1 MTDHENISL
10 EERDLRYA
18 ERLAEMIRCRTV
30 SKKDGFEA
38 EEFLKLRQVIETLF
52 PRMTEAAE
60 RTILGKDA
68 YLYKLKGR
76 DESRNVM
83 VMSHHDVV
91 EAKGTWQEKA
101 FGGTIRDGKLW
112 GRGTVDT
119 KTPLFAEFT
128 AIEELLEEGFV
139 FPVNVYLFSS
149 HNEETGGDGAL
160 LAFDY
165 FNEKKICFD
174 WIIDEGGAV
183 IEPPMAGIDRKCA
196 MMAVH
201 EKGRC
206 TAQLSA
212 KNLPGHAG
220 LAGGHKTPVMRMAE
234 FMAEVDEKKPFIRKL
249 HPEVRGMFE
258 AMAPHMSFP
267 MGFVFSHLNL
277 FSGLLI
283 KMMPKLNAAAGEML
297 GTGCTFRRLSTDEEG
312 NCVGEA
318 FLRCINDADFAKDL
332 ATLRTLAAKHA
343 VEITVRD
350 EDNEYYR
357 PASLESGGYRYIKK
371 TVEESFPYAAAVPFI
386 LPAGTD
392 ARHFSN
398 LSDAVIRFAPI
409 DIDKQQYAS
418 VHGENENI
426 SVDKLHLAVDF
437 YKRLLKN
444 IGTR

>member
-10 EERDLRYA
+10 EERNLRYA

-112 GRGTVDT
+112 GRGTIDT

-160 LAFDY
+160 LALDY
-165 FNEKKICFD
+165 FNEKKIRFD

-183 IEPPMAGIDRKCA
+183 IEPPMAGI
-196 MMAVH
+196 
-201 EKGRC
+201 
-206 TAQLSA
+206 
-212 KNLPGHAG
+212 
-220 LAGGHKTPVMRMAE
+220 
-234 FMAEVDEKKPFIRKL
+234 DEKKPFIRKL

-398 LSDAVIRFAPI
+398 FSDAVIRFAPI

>member
-10 EERDLRYA
+10 EERNLRYA

-91 EAKGTWQEKA
+91 EAKGTWREKA

-112 GRGTVDT
+112 GRGTIDT

-160 LAFDY
+160 LALDY

-183 IEPPMAGIDRKCA
+183 IEPPMAGI
-196 MMAVH
+196 
-201 EKGRC
+201 
-206 TAQLSA
+206 
-212 KNLPGHAG
+212 
-220 LAGGHKTPVMRMAE
+220 
-234 FMAEVDEKKPFIRKL
+234 DEKKPFIRKL

>member
-76 DESRNVM
+76 DEGRNVM

-160 LAFDY
+160 LALDY
-165 FNEKKICFD
+165 FNEKKIRFD

-183 IEPPMAGIDRKCA
+183 IEPPMAGI
-196 MMAVH
+196 
-201 EKGRC
+201 
-206 TAQLSA
+206 
-212 KNLPGHAG
+212 
-220 LAGGHKTPVMRMAE
+220 
-234 FMAEVDEKKPFIRKL
+234 DEKKPFIRKL

-277 FSGLLI
+277 FSCLLI

-332 ATLRTLAAKHA
+332 ATLREIAAKHA
-343 VEITVRD
+343 VDITVRD

>member
-10 EERDLRYA
+10 EECDLRYA

-91 EAKGTWQEKA
+91 EAKGTWREKA

-112 GRGTVDT
+112 GRGTIDT

-160 LAFDY
+160 LALDY
-165 FNEKKICFD
+165 FNEKKIRFD

-183 IEPPMAGIDRKCA
+183 IEPP
-196 MMAVH
+196 
-201 EKGRC
+201 
-206 TAQLSA
+206 
-212 KNLPGHAG
+212 
-220 LAGGHKTPVMRMAE
+220 
-234 FMAEVDEKKPFIRKL
+234 MAEVDEKKPFIRKL

-343 VEITVRD
+343 VDITVRD

-398 LSDAVIRFAPI
+398 FSDAVIRFAPI

>member
-10 EERDLRYA
+10 EERNLRYA

-30 SKKDGFEA
+30 SKKGGFEA

-91 EAKGTWQEKA
+91 EAKGTWREKA

-112 GRGTVDT
+112 GRGTIDT

-160 LAFDY
+160 LALDY
-165 FNEKKICFD
+165 FDEKNIRFD

-183 IEPPMAGIDRKCA
+183 IEPPMAGI
-196 MMAVH
+196 
-201 EKGRC
+201 
-206 TAQLSA
+206 
-212 KNLPGHAG
+212 
-220 LAGGHKTPVMRMAE
+220 
-234 FMAEVDEKKPFIRKL
+234 DEKKPFIRKL

-332 ATLRTLAAKHA
+332 ATLREIAAKHA

>member
-10 EERDLRYA
+10 EECDLRYA

-76 DESRNVM
+76 DEGRNVM

-91 EAKGTWQEKA
+91 EAKGTWREKA

-112 GRGTVDT
+112 GRGTIDT

-160 LAFDY
+160 LALDY
-165 FNEKKICFD
+165 FNEKKIRFD

-183 IEPPMAGIDRKCA
+183 IEPPMAGI
-196 MMAVH
+196 
-201 EKGRC
+201 
-206 TAQLSA
+206 
-212 KNLPGHAG
+212 
-220 LAGGHKTPVMRMAE
+220 
-234 FMAEVDEKKPFIRKL
+234 DEKKPFIRKL

-398 LSDAVIRFAPI
+398 FSDAVIRFAPI

>member
-76 DESRNVM
+76 DEGRNVM

-139 FPVNVYLFSS
+139 FPGNVYLFSS

-160 LAFDY
+160 LALDY

-174 WIIDEGGAV
+174 WIIDEGGVV

-220 LAGGHKTPVMRMAE
+220 LEGGHKTPVMRMAE

-332 ATLRTLAAKHA
+332 ATLREIAAKHA

-350 EDNEYYR
+350 EDNEYYS

>member
-76 DESRNVM
+76 DEGRNVM

-160 LAFDY
+160 LALDY
-165 FNEKKICFD
+165 FNEKKIRFD

-183 IEPPMAGIDRKCA
+183 IEPPMAGI
-196 MMAVH
+196 
-201 EKGRC
+201 
-206 TAQLSA
+206 
-212 KNLPGHAG
+212 
-220 LAGGHKTPVMRMAE
+220 
-234 FMAEVDEKKPFIRKL
+234 DEKKPFIRKL

-277 FSGLLI
+277 FSCLLI

-332 ATLRTLAAKHA
+332 ATLREIAAKHA
-343 VEITVRD
+343 VDITVRD

-426 SVDKLHLAVDF
+426 SVDTLHLAVDF

>member
-1 MTDHENISL
+1 MTDRKNVSL

-18 ERLAEMIRCRTV
+18 GRLAEMIRCRTV

-38 EEFLKLRQVIETLF
+38 DEFLKLRQVIAALF
-52 PRMTEAAE
+52 PMMTEKAE
-60 RTILGKDA
+60 LTIFCDDA

-91 EAKGTWQEKA
+91 EATGNWQEDA
-101 FGGTIRDGKLW
+101 FGATIRDGKLW

-160 LAFDY
+160 LALDY

-183 IEPPMAGIDRKCA
+183 IEAPMAGIDRKCA

-220 LAGGHKTPVMRMAE
+220 LEGGHKTPVMRMAE

-297 GTGCTFRRLSTDEEG
+297 GTGCTFRKLSTDEKG

-332 ATLRTLAAKHA
+332 DTMRELAEKHA
-343 VEITVRD
+343 IEIVVRD

-437 YKRLLKN
+437 YKNLLEHY
-444 IGTR
+444 R

>member
-91 EAKGTWQEKA
+91 EAKGTWREKA

-112 GRGTVDT
+112 GRGTIDT

-160 LAFDY
+160 LALDY
-165 FNEKKICFD
+165 FNEKKIRFD

-183 IEPPMAGIDRKCA
+183 IEPP
-196 MMAVH
+196 
-201 EKGRC
+201 
-206 TAQLSA
+206 
-212 KNLPGHAG
+212 
-220 LAGGHKTPVMRMAE
+220 
-234 FMAEVDEKKPFIRKL
+234 MAEVDEKKPFIRKL

-398 LSDAVIRFAPI
+398 FSDAVIRFAPI

>member
-1 MTDHENISL
+1 MTDRKNISL

-18 ERLAEMIRCRTV
+18 GRLAEMIRCRTV

-38 EEFLKLRQVIETLF
+38 EEFLKLRQVIAALF
-52 PRMTEAAE
+52 PMMTEKAE
-60 RTILGKDA
+60 LTIFGDDA

-83 VMSHHDVV
+83 VMSHH
-91 EAKGTWQEKA
+91 
-101 FGGTIRDGKLW
+101 
-112 GRGTVDT
+112 
-119 KTPLFAEFT
+119 
-128 AIEELLEEGFV
+128 
-139 FPVNVYLFSS
+139 
-149 HNEETGGDGAL
+149 
-160 LAFDY
+160 
-165 FNEKKICFD
+165 EKKICFD

-183 IEPPMAGIDRKCA
+183 IDPPMAGIDRKCA

-220 LAGGHKTPVMRMAE
+220 LEGGHKTPVMRMAE

-267 MGFVFSHLNL
+267 MGFIFSHLNL

-297 GTGCTFRRLSTDEEG
+297 GTGCTFRKLSTDEKG

-332 ATLRTLAAKHA
+332 DTLRELAEKHA

-418 VHGENENI
+418 VHGEDENI

-437 YKRLLKN
+437 YKNLLVHY
-444 IGTR
+444 R

>member
-10 EERDLRYA
+10 EERNLRYA

-30 SKKDGFEA
+30 SKKGGFEA

-91 EAKGTWQEKA
+91 EAKGTWREKA

-112 GRGTVDT
+112 GRGTIDT

-160 LAFDY
+160 LALDY
-165 FNEKKICFD
+165 FNEKKIRFD

-183 IEPPMAGIDRKCA
+183 IEPPMAGI
-196 MMAVH
+196 
-201 EKGRC
+201 
-206 TAQLSA
+206 
-212 KNLPGHAG
+212 
-220 LAGGHKTPVMRMAE
+220 
-234 FMAEVDEKKPFIRKL
+234 DEKKPFIRKL

-398 LSDAVIRFAPI
+398 FSDAVIRFAPI

>member
-10 EERDLRYA
+10 EERNLRYA

-91 EAKGTWQEKA
+91 EAKGTWREKA

-112 GRGTVDT
+112 GRGTIDT

-160 LAFDY
+160 LALDY
-165 FNEKKICFD
+165 FNEKKIRFD

-183 IEPPMAGIDRKCA
+183 IEPPMAGI
-196 MMAVH
+196 
-201 EKGRC
+201 
-206 TAQLSA
+206 
-212 KNLPGHAG
+212 
-220 LAGGHKTPVMRMAE
+220 
-234 FMAEVDEKKPFIRKL
+234 DEKKPFIRKL

-398 LSDAVIRFAPI
+398 FSDAVIRFAPI

>member
-91 EAKGTWQEKA
+91 EAKGTWREKA

-112 GRGTVDT
+112 GRGTIDT

-160 LAFDY
+160 LALDY
-165 FNEKKICFD
+165 FNEKKIRFD

-183 IEPPMAGIDRKCA
+183 IEPP
-196 MMAVH
+196 
-201 EKGRC
+201 
-206 TAQLSA
+206 
-212 KNLPGHAG
+212 
-220 LAGGHKTPVMRMAE
+220 
-234 FMAEVDEKKPFIRKL
+234 MAEVDEKKPFIRKL

-343 VEITVRD
+343 VDITVRD

-398 LSDAVIRFAPI
+398 FSDAVIRFAPI

>member
-1 MTDHENISL
+1 MTDCKSISL

-60 RTILGKDA
+60 RTILGDDA
-68 YLYKLKGR
+68 YLYKIKGK
-76 DESRNVM
+76 DERRNVM

-128 AIEELLEEGFV
+128 AIEELFEEGFA

-149 HNEETGGDGAL
+149 HNEETGGDGAR
-160 LAFDY
+160 LALDC
-165 FNEKKICFD
+165 FNEKKITFD

-183 IEPPMAGIDRKCA
+183 IEAPMAGIDRKCA

-234 FMAEVDEKKPFIRKL
+234 FMAEVDEKKPFIRRL

-258 AMAPHMSFP
+258 ALAPHMRFP

-277 FSGLLI
+277 FSALLI
-283 KMMPKLNAAAGEML
+283 KLMPKLNAAAGEML

-312 NCVGEA
+312 SCTGEA

-332 ATLRTLAAKHA
+332 ETLCTLAAKHA

-371 TVEESFPYAAAVPFI
+371 TVEESFPYAVAAPFI

-392 ARHFSN
+392 ARHFSD

-426 SVDKLHLAVDF
+426 SVDKIHLAVDF
-437 YKRLLKN
+437 YKRLLRN
-444 IGTR
+444 YR

>member
-91 EAKGTWQEKA
+91 EAKGTWREKA

-160 LAFDY
+160 LALDY
-165 FNEKKICFD
+165 FNEKKIRFD

-183 IEPPMAGIDRKCA
+183 IEPPMAGI
-196 MMAVH
+196 
-201 EKGRC
+201 
-206 TAQLSA
+206 
-212 KNLPGHAG
+212 
-220 LAGGHKTPVMRMAE
+220 
-234 FMAEVDEKKPFIRKL
+234 DEKKPFIRKL

-398 LSDAVIRFAPI
+398 FSDAVIRFAPI
-409 DIDKQQYAS
+409 DIDKQQYTS